1 MELPST
7 AFSNALDKTP
17 TSSRSALSHVI
28 FSISEQRKSA
38 RSIKIGSRDV
48 SLHALSTWW
57 TGGQTCKG
65 LQLGWDR
72 TSSIHYAFTLKDS
85 TSSYCDAACVSSGEV
100 QWQCSTELSSSK
112 VSSRSEEKEKKRDG
126 ASYDWMSGIS
136 AVSSYARKRLFLSQ
150 PWKCRQFRQSQLH
163 IPIQPRS
170 EKWWGS
176 ASHRRLT

>member
-100 QWQCSTELSSSK
+100 QWQCRAEQFEGLIEEWRERKKKRWCILRLNVWNLSSFLLRTKEAIPFSAMK
-112 VSSRSEEKEKKRDG
+112 VSSVPPKSV
-126 ASYDWMSGIS
+126 AYPHP
-136 AVSSYARKRLFLSQ
+136 A
-150 PWKCRQFRQSQLH
+150 
-163 IPIQPRS
+163 
-170 EKWWGS
+170 
-176 ASHRRLT
+176 